1 MVFEKVQKSSLT
13 DRVTEKIYDKI
24 VSGEIAPGERL
35 PSETELSEQLGVG
48 RPTIREALN
57 RLIGMGLVV
66 RGDYTM
72 IVAPGSSMSTRA
84 GLAPLFLEKWEG
96 SELYQAR
103 ILIEEDIVGLAIEN
117 AKPEDIEALR
127 QINAKLLN
135 ENLSESNYYDVDME
149 FHTHLA
155 NLSGNQIMIEI
166 SRIISNMFQRY
177 KAQVAQ
183 LYEVQ
188 KMTYEDHACLIDAIE
203 NQDFAEARTIIQCSF
218 RGSENAL
225 KELNRKNTEK

>member
-24 VSGEIAPGERL
+24 VGGEIAPGERL

-57 RLIGMGLVV
+57 RLIGMGLVM

-72 IVAPGSSMSTRA
+72 IVAPNSSMSARA
-84 GLAPLFLEKWEG
+84 GLTPLFLEQWEG
-96 SELYQAR
+96 GELYQAR
-103 ILIEEDIVGLAIEN
+103 ILIEEDIVELVIEN

-127 QINAKLLN
+127 TINAKMIKGH
-135 ENLSESNYYDVDME
+135 LSESNYYDIDME

-177 KAQVAQ
+177 KPQVEQ

-188 KMTYEDHACLIDAIE
+188 RMTYHDHACLIDAIE
-203 NQDFAEARTIIQCSF
+203 NQDSEEARTIIQRSF
-218 RGSENAL
+218 RSSEKAI
-225 KELNRKNTEK
+225 KELTNK